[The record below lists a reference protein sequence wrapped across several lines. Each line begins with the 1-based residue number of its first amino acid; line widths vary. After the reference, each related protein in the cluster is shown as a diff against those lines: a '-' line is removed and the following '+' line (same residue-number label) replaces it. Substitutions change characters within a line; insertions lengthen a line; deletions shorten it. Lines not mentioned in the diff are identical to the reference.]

1 MRRRACAGPNPPQSA
16 DVTASWDSTFVMG
29 PLSRCLSI
37 LVYHRVVPEPDPL
50 VPDAVCA
57 KEFDWQLAVLNRW
70 FTVLS
75 LREATARLRN
85 RTLPVRAA
93 CVTFDDGYADNVTV
107 ALPFLRRRRLPATF
121 FLATAFL
128 NGGRMWNDSVIET
141 VRRVRGDTLDARCL
155 GLGRLLVSSIDLRR
169 QAIASLLEAIKYL
182 PLEERQGRV
191 EELGS
196 GLSRDLPLD
205 LMMTAEQVRYLHAC
219 GMEVG
224 AHTVSHPIL
233 AKLDPERAS
242 MEIREGKKR
251 LEAITGAPVS
261 LFAYPNGKPGRDY
274 RTEHVGMVK
283 QLGFEAAVSTAW
295 GVARAASDPFQLP
308 RFTPWDRT
316 PGRFLLRLMQN
327 TFRTDVE
334 RV

>member
-1 MRRRACAGPNPPQSA
+1 
-16 DVTASWDSTFVMG
+16 MG
-29 PLSRCLSI
+29 PFSRCLSI
-37 LVYHRVVPEPDPL
+37 LIYHRVVPEPDPL

-57 KEFDWQLAVLNRW
+57 KEFDCQLAVLSRW
-70 FTVLS
+70 FAVLS
-75 LREATARLRN
+75 LREAAVRLRN
-85 RTLPVRAA
+85 GTLPVRAA

-107 ALPFLRRRRLPATF
+107 ALPFLRRRGLSATF
-121 FLATAFL
+121 FLATAFID
-128 NGGRMWNDSVIET
+128 GGRMWNDSVIEI
-141 VRRVRGDTLDARCL
+141 VRRVRGDTLDARCF
-155 GLGRLLVSSIDLRR
+155 GLGMLLVSTIDLRR
-169 QAIASLLEAIKYL
+169 QAISSLLEAIKYL

-191 EELGS
+191 EELGE
-196 GLSRDLPLD
+196 GVSRDLPTD
-205 LMMTAEQVRYLHAC
+205 LMMTTEQVRYLHAS
-219 GMEVG
+219 GMDVG

-233 AKLDPERAS
+233 AKLDHERAAR
-242 MEIREGKKR
+242 EIREGKNL
-251 LEAITGAPVS
+251 LETITGAPVT

-274 RTEHVGMVK
+274 CAEHVAMVK

-327 TFRTDVE
+327 TFRTGVE